1 MTEVVVDGIIYQLQP
16 YGGIPR
22 MFSEILP
29 RMCDMDDQLHVT
41 LFTSGPC
48 RQALP
53 THPHIHHRP
62 IPRVERLLRPAR
74 LWSPVV
80 PIVRGAAQSLYIGG
94 ARGRIWHSTYYTMPY
109 QWGRPSWKGPIV
121 VTVVDMIYE
130 KFPQYFVN
138 AAQVIETKKRCI
150 EKADRVIA
158 ISNSTKR
165 DILEYFNI
173 PEDKVVVTHLAASEF
188 FKEIPE
194 SDKNDFREKFRLGKP
209 FILYVG
215 NRGGYKNFLML
226 LETYSSWKKRNDFDL
241 ISVGGEINWSRDEMN
256 VISKANLRESVKLFT
271 NAGDR
276 ELRAFYS
283 CAHAF
288 AYPSLYEGFGIP
300 PLEAMACGTPVIVSN
315 TSSLPE
321 VVGDAGLYFEP
332 SSGEELLD
340 ALDRIVYDT
349 NLRKEF
355 VRKELNRSKTFSWQ
369 ETATKTHSIYRDLL

>member
-1 MTEVVVDGIIYQLQP
+1 
-16 YGGIPR
+16 
-22 MFSEILP
+22 
-29 RMCDMDDQLHVT
+29 
-41 LFTSGPC
+41 
-48 RQALP
+48 
-53 THPHIHHRP
+53 
-62 IPRVERLLRPAR
+62 
-74 LWSPVV
+74 
-80 PIVRGAAQSLYIGG
+80 
-94 ARGRIWHSTYYTMPY
+94 MPY

-173 PEDKVVVTHLAASEF
+173 PEDKVVVTHLAGSNF
-188 FKEIPE
+188 FKELPE
-194 SDKNDFREKFRLGKP
+194 SDNNEFKEQFKLGKH

-215 NRGGYKNFLML
+215 HRGGYKNFQML
-226 LETYSSWKKRNDFDL
+226 LKTYSLWKRKNDFDL
-241 ISVGGEINWSRDEMN
+241 ICVGGASKWARDEN
-256 VISKANLRESVKLFT
+256 ELITQANLGDSVRLFP
-271 NAGDR
+271 NAADE

-283 CAHAF
+283 CAQAF
-288 AYPSLYEGFGIP
+288 VYPSLYEGFGIP

-321 VVGDAGLYFEP
+321 VVGDAGLYFDP
-332 SSGEELLD
+332 SSKEQLLD

-349 NLRKEF
+349 NLREEL
-355 VRKELNRSKTFSWQ
+355 VRKGLNRSKMFSWQ